1 MKRCSMSLIIREM
14 KIKTT
19 MKYHLTPTKMATIII
34 KETTPQMENNMCWPN
49 VEKLESSYIA
59 GGNVKWCS
67 CCGKVWQVPSNST
80 SSYKTIPTK
89 TCNICAHSSIIYSS
103 QKAET
108 IQMSMN

>member
-1 MKRCSMSLIIREM
+1 MHMKRCSMSLIIREM

-67 CCGKVWQVPSNST
+67 CFGKKLGSSSKT
-80 SSYKTIPTK
+80 SSK
-89 TCNICAHSSIIYSS
+89 N
-103 QKAET
+103 
-108 IQMSMN
+108 